1 MGQGSEVVTLE
12 QKFGLFAEQWS
23 PKVVAALND
32 MQVKIAKIEGEF
44 VWHSH
49 PDTDEFFLVH
59 RGTFVME
66 YRDRAVPLRAGDI
79 HVVPRGVEHRPS
91 RRPNARSS

>member
-1 MGQGSEVVTLE
+1 MGQGSEIVSLE
-12 QKFGLFAEQWS
+12 QKFRLFSEQWS

-32 MQVKIAKIEGEF
+32 LLVKIAKIEGEF

-59 RGTFVME
+59 RGAFVME
-66 YRDRAVPLRAGDI
+66 YRDRAVSLKAGDI
-79 HVVPRGVEHRPS
+79 WCPAAWSTALWPLR
-91 RRPNARSS
+91 NARSS